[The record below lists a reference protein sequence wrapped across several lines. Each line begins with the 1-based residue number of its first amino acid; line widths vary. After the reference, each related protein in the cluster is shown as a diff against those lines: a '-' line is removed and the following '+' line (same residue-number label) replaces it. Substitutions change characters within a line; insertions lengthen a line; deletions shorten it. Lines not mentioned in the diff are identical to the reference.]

1 MFYKPGDSYYKEFTT
16 SDPTSGAAR
25 NADST
30 PVATANHN
38 GIDDSTFVLTVTNI
52 DTGRY
57 KITGTVPA
65 GYAAGDVVNTSIAA
79 TVNSVAGKI
88 AIDTFMVDTKRVSNL
103 NDIASSSIVSGGAI
117 ATSSGAVSNVTT
129 VTNSVTSNVTQWAG
143 STVSGTPPTTSAIAS
158 ATASAILATPAN
170 LLATDSSGRVILQ
183 PTQTGVTIPTVT
195 TVTNTVPANVIEWNS
210 STLPT
215 FASTISANVTQWAGS
230 TVSGTPPTTSAIAS
244 ATASAI
250 LATPANLLVT
260 DSSGRVVLQP
270 TQTGVTIPT
279 VTTVTNAVTSNVTQ
293 WAGSTVSGTPP
304 TTSAIA
310 SATAAEILATPA
322 NLLAT
327 DSSGRVILQ
336 PTQTGVTI
344 PTVTTVTN
352 AVTAGTV
359 SDKSGYS
366 LATAPPT
373 TSAIASATA
382 AEILATPANL
392 LATDS
397 SGRVILQPTQTGVT
411 IPNVTTVT
419 NAVTAGTVSD
429 KSGYSLATAPP
440 TASAIA
446 SATAAEIL
454 ATPANLLATDSSG
467 RVQVQY
473 GTAAGQVNLSGG
485 NLAGAVPSVTGSIG
499 GSVGS
504 VTGTVGSVTGSVG
517 SVAGNVG
524 GNVLGSV
531 NSVSYPVTIA
541 TGSISSSTFAA
552 ITAGTTGFLERLA
565 LLIHRFYPS
574 GSGKIIQPTTVAPSG
589 SECITYGPDGMTIIA
604 SQDISDDG
612 TTQMIGYTQ

>member
-1 MFYKPGDSYYKEFTT
+1 M
-16 SDPTSGAAR
+16 
-25 NADST
+25 
-30 PVATANHN
+30 
-38 GIDDSTFVLTVTNI
+38 
-52 DTGRY
+52 
-57 KITGTVPA
+57 
-65 GYAAGDVVNTSIAA
+65 
-79 TVNSVAGKI
+79 
-88 AIDTFMVDTKRVSNL
+88 
-103 NDIASSSIVSGGAI
+103 
-117 ATSSGAVSNVTT
+117 
-129 VTNSVTSNVTQWAG
+129 
-143 STVSGTPPTTSAIAS
+143 
-158 ATASAILATPAN
+158 
-170 LLATDSSGRVILQ
+170 
-183 PTQTGVTIPTVT
+183 
-195 TVTNTVPANVIEWNS
+195 
-210 STLPT
+210 
-215 FASTISANVTQWAGS
+215 
-230 TVSGTPPTTSAIAS
+230 
-244 ATASAI
+244 
-250 LATPANLLVT
+250 
-260 DSSGRVVLQP
+260 
-270 TQTGVTIPT
+270 
-279 VTTVTNAVTSNVTQ
+279 
-293 WAGSTVSGTPP
+293 
-304 TTSAIA
+304 
-310 SATAAEILATPA
+310 
-322 NLLAT
+322 
-327 DSSGRVILQ
+327 
-336 PTQTGVTI
+336 
-344 PTVTTVTN
+344 
-352 AVTAGTV
+352 

>member
-158 ATASAILATPAN
+158 ATASA
-170 LLATDSSGRVILQ
+170 
-183 PTQTGVTIPTVT
+183 
-195 TVTNTVPANVIEWNS
+195 
-210 STLPT
+210 
-215 FASTISANVTQWAGS
+215 
-230 TVSGTPPTTSAIAS
+230 
-244 ATASAI
+244 
-250 LATPANLLVT
+250 
-260 DSSGRVVLQP
+260 
-270 TQTGVTIPT
+270 
-279 VTTVTNAVTSNVTQ
+279 
-293 WAGSTVSGTPP
+293 
-304 TTSAIA
+304 
-310 SATAAEILATPA
+310 
-322 NLLAT
+322 
-327 DSSGRVILQ
+327 
-336 PTQTGVTI
+336 
-344 PTVTTVTN
+344 
-352 AVTAGTV
+352 
-359 SDKSGYS
+359 
-366 LATAPPT
+366 
-373 TSAIASATA
+373 
-382 AEILATPANL
+382 ILATPANL

>member
-279 VTTVTNAVTSNVTQ
+279 VTTVTNAVT
-293 WAGSTVSGTPP
+293 
-304 TTSAIA
+304 
-310 SATAAEILATPA
+310 
-322 NLLAT
+322 
-327 DSSGRVILQ
+327 
-336 PTQTGVTI
+336 
-344 PTVTTVTN
+344 
-352 AVTAGTV
+352 AGTV

-574 GSGKIIQPTTVAPSG
+574 GSGKIIHPTTVAPSG